1 MIALL
6 FVLLAQRQ
14 TANFDRNWRFHLGDV
29 PGAQQPQFADS
40 TWRTLDLPHDWSI
53 EGPFSEQNPAGVAG
67 GAATSSAAAIASTAM
82 RITGC
87 IRRGPLNG
95 HTCSASSTSSS
106 ASRLK
111 STASSWASCETG
123 AQDGATKMS
132 FGPHA

>member
-67 GAATSSAAAIASTAM
+67 GADVIATNPAVAGDEEAALEAAAMEVGT
-82 RITGC
+82 
-87 IRRGPLNG
+87 
-95 HTCSASSTSSS
+95 
-106 ASRLK
+106 
-111 STASSWASCETG
+111 
-123 AQDGATKMS
+123 D
-132 FGPHA
+132 